1 MILKYIINDNIN
13 VKFYK
18 SFKEMFTDLKYN
30 YYKSD
35 KGDINSIILLES
47 NGINNS
53 FNSVHELLTY
63 CKQVLKE
70 RKKAKNEHTS

>member
-1 MILKYIINDNIN
+1 MILKYVVNNNIT
-13 VKFYK
+13 VKCYK
-18 SFKEMFTDLKYN
+18 SFREMLTDLKYN

-35 KGDINSIILLES
+35 TGDINSIILLES

-70 RKKAKNEHTS
+70 RKSKK

>member
-18 SFKEMFTDLKYN
+18 SYKEMFTDLKQSCLISN
-30 YYKSD
+30 KNSM
-35 KGDINSIILLES
+35 NSIILLEN
-47 NGINNS
+47 NGNNNS
-53 FNSVHELLTY
+53 FSNMNELIEY
-63 CKQVLKE
+63 YKQVLKE

>member
-18 SFKEMFTDLKYN
+18 SYKEMFTDLKQICLISN
-30 YYKSD
+30 KNSM
-35 KGDINSIILLES
+35 NSIILLEN
-47 NGINNS
+47 NGNNNS
-53 FNSVHELLTY
+53 FSNMNELIEY
-63 CKQVLKE
+63 YKQVLKE